1 MKALGHDYQ
10 KAGTIT
16 ISLVC
21 TRCGATYGSG
31 GSGGIGGGGVGPTI
45 TPTTRPGSMY
55 DGDEGGNETLP
66 PVVDEEVPDET
77 IPPVEEPVPDE
88 EPVPEESNEPVAQSG
103 EKILESE
110 TTTAYSYIY
119 ASGKLLQ
126 EKVTTNGTTET
137 HNFFYDN
144 TGKPYAMQVNGTTYY
159 YVTNLQGD
167 VMGLVDTSGNSV
179 ASYTYD
185 PYGKVLTA
193 TGALAEK
200 NPLRYRGYYYD
211 SESGLYYLQSRYYD
225 PTTRRFINSDD
236 TDYLGIGGTIL
247 SYNLF
252 AYCNNNPIV
261 GNDPAGSFDWGSL
274 GKGGGWLSVGITAL
288 VVGVSVLTC
297 GVATPL
303 MVGVA
308 AVTAG
313 AGALTAINGVSEIGE
328 AITGYNAVR
337 DGVFGGNATA
347 YNVYAYS
354 TAAVAE
360 VGTMICGGWK
370 AKNAPRIEAYN
381 NIQNY
386 QYGDGAAK
394 HLGER
399 SYYESDLLQKQII
412 KYGDMVSEGNGVY
425 TFRAAGSSFNAA
437 RQSFHSGTWELTVI
451 NSMKLIGH
459 FLLEY

>member
-1 MKALGHDYQ
+1 MPCEYNLA
-10 KAGTIT
+10 TIT

-31 GSGGIGGGGVGPTI
+31 GAGGIGGGDIGPTI

-77 IPPVEEPVPDE
+77 IPPETDE
-88 EPVPEESNEPVAQSG
+88 TASEESVQPEGDASVDVQATSQT
-103 EKILESE
+103 IASE

-144 TGKPYAMQVNGTTYY
+144 TGKPYAMQVNETTYY

-225 PTTRRFINSDD
+225 PATRQFVNADSYSS
-236 TDYLGIGGTIL
+236 TGQGLIGH
-247 SYNLF
+247 NMF
-252 AYCNNNPIV
+252 AYCNGNPIQNSDPNGKFFNTITGALIGGVIGAINAYKSSDGKLAKSTLWASVAV
-261 GNDPAGSFDWGSL
+261 GAATGALAGFAADAAIATGGIAGVAIAAVGGALASGTNYAATQDIKGEEINWGTLAFEATVGGVANLLTFGCAGGSL
-274 GKGGGWLSVGITAL
+274 VKRGGNVFRNMLKDFTSALMEGTTKTVAGKVVYRTGTTVAKHIIKNTA
-288 VVGVSVLTC
+288 S
-297 GVATPL
+297 AT
-303 MVGVA
+303 
-308 AVTAG
+308 TE
-313 AGALTAINGVSEIGE
+313 TAIIS
-328 AITGYNAVR
+328 
-337 DGVFGGNATA
+337 FGAWLF
-347 YNVYAYS
+347 
-354 TAAVAE
+354 
-360 VGTMICGGWK
+360 TMQM
-370 AKNAPRIEAYN
+370 EM
-381 NIQNY
+381 
-386 QYGDGAAK
+386 
-394 HLGER
+394 L
-399 SYYESDLLQKQII
+399 
-412 KYGDMVSEGNGVY
+412 
-425 TFRAAGSSFNAA
+425 AG
-437 RQSFHSGTWELTVI
+437 
-451 NSMKLIGH
+451 
-459 FLLEY
+459 